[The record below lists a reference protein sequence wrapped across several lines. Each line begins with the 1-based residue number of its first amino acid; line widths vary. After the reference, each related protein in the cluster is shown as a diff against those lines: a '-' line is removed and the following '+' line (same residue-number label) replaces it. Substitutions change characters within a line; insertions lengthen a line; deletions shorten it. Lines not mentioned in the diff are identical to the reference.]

1 MNLCE
6 VPIPTLSSSIGTAIL
21 FRAFSAEDASL
32 ILSSLILI
40 TNMSSP
46 VGRYSVLPTPAK
58 LVVAIP
64 IADVIPPF
72 LS

>member
-1 MNLCE
+1 M
-6 VPIPTLSSSIGTAIL
+6 GTAIL
-21 FRAFSAEDASL
+21 FSAFSAEDASL
-32 ILSSLILI
+32 ILSSVTLI

-64 IADVIPPF
+64 IAEVIPPF